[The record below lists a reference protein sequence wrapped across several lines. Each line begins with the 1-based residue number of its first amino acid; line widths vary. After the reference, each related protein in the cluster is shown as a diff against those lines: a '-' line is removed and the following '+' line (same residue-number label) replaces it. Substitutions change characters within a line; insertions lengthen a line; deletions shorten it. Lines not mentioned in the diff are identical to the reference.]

1 MISVLIADDH
11 KLMREGLKALLAT
24 LKDIQVVGEARDG
37 LEAVESALRLHP
49 DVVLMDV
56 SMPDVNGVKAT
67 QQIRDLDENVKVLV
81 VSGYADELL
90 LRQALRSGANGYI
103 LKSAGPAELA
113 TAIRSVQRGE
123 VYFSPDVFGILSE
136 EMSRMRTLASS
147 K

>member
-1 MISVLIADDH
+1 MIKVLIADDH
-11 KLMREGLKALLAT
+11 KLMREGLKALLMT
-24 LKDIQVVGEARDG
+24 SKDIQVIGEARDG
-37 LEAVESALRLHP
+37 LEAGEGALRLHP

-67 QQIRDLDENVKVLV
+67 QQIHELDDDIKVLV

-90 LRQALRSGANGYI
+90 LRQSLRSGANGYI
-103 LKSAGPAELA
+103 LKSSNPDELA
-113 TAIRSVQRGE
+113 AAIRAVHRGE

-136 EMSRMRTLASS
+136 EMSKLGSPAS